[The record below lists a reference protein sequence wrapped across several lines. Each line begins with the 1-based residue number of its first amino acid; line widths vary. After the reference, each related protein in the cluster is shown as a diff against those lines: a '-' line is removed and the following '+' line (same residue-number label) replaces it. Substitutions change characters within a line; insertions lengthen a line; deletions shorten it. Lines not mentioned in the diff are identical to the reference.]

1 VHQTIYFPE
10 VKAFC
15 VCHPPI
21 ADQPRIAR
29 ILDEVLEGIATASGH
44 GQDRARADRGA
55 GRLQEAQHGADLVE
69 GRGGRKGDV
78 TVAKN
83 YLREEEIDQLNRIVV
98 MFLDFAEDQARR
110 RKQIFLRD
118 WRTRLDDFLRFN
130 ERAVLPGPGKVSR
143 EQADSLAERAY
154 DEFAARR
161 RAELEAAAEADALE
175 QLRGAVEELPAAR
188 KRKPPKR

>member
-1 VHQTIYFPE
+1 
-10 VKAFC
+10 
-15 VCHPPI
+15 
-21 ADQPRIAR
+21 
-29 ILDEVLEGIATASGH
+29 
-44 GQDRARADRGA
+44 
-55 GRLQEAQHGADLVE
+55 VE